1 MLYLCIT
8 VRKKMK
14 KILILIALIFSLN
27 SNVYA
32 KTELKIGALLPLS
45 GKNALLGNNI
55 YQSILITIFELENLK
70 IKIIPLDTMSTNP
83 GAKLAFQKGLD
94 EKVDVFVGPIFYS
107 TLSEIKNL
115 EGFKDKIFFSY
126 SNNENDNL
134 SNVISFGINLS
145 SQVNALERVFN
156 QNEKYIFFGDSSNF
170 TKKVSDKIK
179 KLKSKRT
186 QTIIYKNYQDID
198 AKTKKVT
205 NFTFRKQKHLREIKR
220 LEKIQKEKD
229 AEKTEDAALHAKYI
243 ENLKKH
249 DTLQKVRFKK
259 VFLSSFN
266 EELIASLSYLD
277 FYDANYK
284 DVQFITLN
292 LWFEKKYLNEPSLEN
307 IIFPS
312 INYQAYQELN
322 RKYQKSFNRDIYHLE
337 VLTFDMIPLIAATWF
352 GTKEQ
357 KLKTSMFNGSYKG
370 KAGNFSIKENKT
382 NRNLLLYKINN
393 KQFKKI

>member
-1 MLYLCIT
+1 
-8 VRKKMK
+8 MK

-134 SNVISFGINLS
+134 PNVISFGINLS

-205 NFTFRKQKHLREIKR
+205 NFTFRKQKHLR
-220 LEKIQKEKD
+220 
-229 AEKTEDAALHAKYI
+229 
-243 ENLKKH
+243 
-249 DTLQKVRFKK
+249 
-259 VFLSSFN
+259 
-266 EELIASLSYLD
+266 
-277 FYDANYK
+277 
-284 DVQFITLN
+284 
-292 LWFEKKYLNEPSLEN
+292 
-307 IIFPS
+307 
-312 INYQAYQELN
+312 
-322 RKYQKSFNRDIYHLE
+322 
-337 VLTFDMIPLIAATWF
+337 
-352 GTKEQ
+352 
-357 KLKTSMFNGSYKG
+357 
-370 KAGNFSIKENKT
+370 
-382 NRNLLLYKINN
+382 
-393 KQFKKI
+393 